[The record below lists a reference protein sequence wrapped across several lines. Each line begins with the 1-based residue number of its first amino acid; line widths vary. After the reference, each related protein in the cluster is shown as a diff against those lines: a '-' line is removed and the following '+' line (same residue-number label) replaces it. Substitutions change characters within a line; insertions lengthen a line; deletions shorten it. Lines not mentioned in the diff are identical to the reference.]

1 MATPKQEK
9 LVTLLLENYG
19 SPNTRPLGEL
29 LLEAGYSE
37 NSAKNPKL
45 IIEGK
50 EVQEGLAGVAAD
62 LNLLR
67 QRAIDELKARDI
79 EKEPYRDVV
88 KAVDVLTK
96 NHQLLTGGET
106 ERIETPMLVKIIR
119 NDGKTT
125 TNSDG
130 NTGGVWATLW

>member
-37 NSAKNPKL
+37 NSAKNPQL

-50 EVQEGLAGVAAD
+50 EVQEALADVAAD
-62 LNLLR
+62 LDFLR
-67 QRAIDELKARDI
+67 GMRGA
-79 EKEPYRDVV
+79 
-88 KAVDVLTK
+88 AVPKD
-96 NHQLLTGGET
+96 NH
-106 ERIETPMLVKIIR
+106 
-119 NDGKTT
+119 
-125 TNSDG
+125 
-130 NTGGVWATLW
+130 

>member
-19 SPNTRPLGEL
+19 RPDTRPLGEL

-50 EVQEGLAGVAAD
+50 EVQEALSLVADD
-62 LNLLR
+62 LDHLR
-67 QRAIDELKARDI
+67 QRAINELKARDI
-79 EKEPYRDVV
+79 EKEPYRDVI
-88 KAVDVLTK
+88 KAVDILTK

-106 ERIETPMLVKIIR
+106 ERNLTPLTVRIIR
-119 NDGKTT
+119 DGDKGDS
-125 TNSDG
+125 N
-130 NTGGVWATLW
+130 